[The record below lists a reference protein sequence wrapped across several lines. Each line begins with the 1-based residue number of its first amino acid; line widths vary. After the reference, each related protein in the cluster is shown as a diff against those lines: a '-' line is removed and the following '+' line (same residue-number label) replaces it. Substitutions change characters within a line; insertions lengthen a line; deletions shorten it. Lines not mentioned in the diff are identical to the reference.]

1 MNRIRLFLLLLC
13 GLLLFAPPLVAQAL
27 DTAQPLSPRQGDDG
41 WSASTA
47 ASAGLSTT
55 RLQAMETVI
64 RSGEFKKI
72 GSILIARHGKLVYE
86 NYFDGSDATAL
97 RNTRSATKSVTD
109 MLVGIAIDKGLLS
122 GVDAPILP
130 FFPDKQPVQNPDPR
144 KAKITVEDFLTMSS
158 LLECDDW
165 NDFSRGNEER
175 MYVIEDWIQF
185 TLDLPIK
192 GFPSWVK
199 KPKDAPY
206 GRSFSYC
213 TAGAT
218 TLGGVLERATKTPVP
233 EFAMKNLFARLGIQK
248 VDWNF
253 SPLGLAQTGCGLGLQ
268 SRDLLKL
275 GQLYLNG
282 GVWKNFRIV
291 SESWVKT
298 STQPHTRIDEQN
310 EYGYFWWL
318 KSFKFGEKS
327 CAAFYMSGNGG
338 NKVAVF
344 PALDMVAVLTS
355 TNYNTRGMHEQT
367 DKLLTDYILASLAQ

>member
-165 NDFSRGNEER
+165 NDISRGNEER

-253 SPLGLAQTGCGLGLQ
+253 SPLGLAQTGGGLGLQ

-367 DKLLTDYILASLAQ
+367 ESS

>member
-1 MNRIRLFLLLLC
+1 
-13 GLLLFAPPLVAQAL
+13 
-27 DTAQPLSPRQGDDG
+27 
-41 WSASTA
+41 
-47 ASAGLSTT
+47 
-55 RLQAMETVI
+55 
-64 RSGEFKKI
+64 
-72 GSILIARHGKLVYE
+72 
-86 NYFDGSDATAL
+86 
-97 RNTRSATKSVTD
+97 
-109 MLVGIAIDKGLLS
+109 MLVGIAIDKGLLA
-122 GVDAPILP
+122 GVDVPILP
-130 FFPDKQPVQNPDPR
+130 FFPDKQPVQNADPR
-144 KAKITVEDFLTMSS
+144 KAKITIEDFLTMSS

-199 KPKDAPY
+199 KPSEAPY

-218 TLGGVLERATKTPVP
+218 TLGGVLDRATKTAVP
-233 EFAMKNLFARLGIQK
+233 EFAMKNLFAPLGIQK
-248 VDWNF
+248 VDWKF
-253 SPLGLAQTGCGLGLQ
+253 SPLGLAQTGGGLGLK

-282 GVWKNFRIV
+282 GVWNGSRIV
-291 SESWVKT
+291 SERWVKT
-298 STQPHTRIDEQN
+298 STQPHARVDDQTA
-310 EYGYFWWL
+310 YGYFWWL
-318 KSFKFGEKS
+318 KSFESGEKS
-327 CAAFYMSGNGG
+327 YPAFYMSGNGG

-344 PALDMVAVLTS
+344 PTLDMVAVPTS